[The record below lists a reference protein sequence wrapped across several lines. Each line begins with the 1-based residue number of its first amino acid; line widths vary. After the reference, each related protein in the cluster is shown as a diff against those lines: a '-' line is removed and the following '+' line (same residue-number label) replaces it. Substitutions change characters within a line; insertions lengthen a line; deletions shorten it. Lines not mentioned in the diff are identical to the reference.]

1 MNEIKNS
8 RSAQSEL
15 NDHKCASWI
24 LNLLNDNVP
33 VSELSVQVSTELLN
47 NLCVRSRARFECSS
61 SPRLIL
67 TVINRMVENDNLQVR
82 TFLNGILFSLLSN
95 TPLREYVRSMGM
107 MEQLQ
112 YMKQLSD
119 ERAVKQLDHVLNKL
133 KIGKFYL

>member
-1 MNEIKNS
+1 
-8 RSAQSEL
+8 
-15 NDHKCASWI
+15 
-24 LNLLNDNVP
+24 
-33 VSELSVQVSTELLN
+33 
-47 NLCVRSRARFECSS
+47 
-61 SPRLIL
+61 
-67 TVINRMVENDNLQVR
+67 MVENDNLQVR